1 VAGNIFINY
10 RRGDDPG
17 FTQALFSHLERAFST
32 DQLFIDIDGIEP
44 GLDFTRVLADQVAK
58 CDIVL
63 AVIGKSWLDVRD
75 EQNKRRLDNP
85 EDFVRIEIVSALE
98 QDKRVIPILV
108 GNATM
113 PNSDD
118 LPDALKPLA
127 RRNAVRL
134 THDRFK
140 SDTEGLIKSLHRVLE
155 SAEQQR
161 QLQDTQ
167 ARQADDERIRAE
179 AAEREQTV
187 QLRLA
192 AVAAERAAA
201 DARAQQA
208 RESEEKRRA
217 EQEDSERVRTV
228 AETEAARK
236 ALQEQEQATRQ
247 PAPDTAAT
255 PPPPVRITAP
265 AGTPVKPA
273 RRSQA
278 LIAGAIAAL
287 VVVCV
292 VVALLRQQAT
302 TDIATQTPQLPS
314 SSPQSPPVTA
324 QPRELSPPA
333 PQAGLP
339 AFPSCEAARI
349 TASPVKNIALLVAD
363 TARGRD
369 IAKSAR
375 SIAGNS
381 SLTVVTQIFVPL
393 NPSDYSAYLLQAQAG
408 RADVV
413 LNCGQSSASP
423 FLAQSR
429 EFGFSPLR

>member
-1 VAGNIFINY
+1 MAGNIFINY

-17 FTQALFSHLERAFST
+17 FTQALFGHLERAFST

-140 SDTEGLIKSLHRVLE
+140 SDTEGLIKSLQRVLE

-161 QLQDTQ
+161 QLQDTH
-167 ARQADDERIRAE
+167 ARHADDEHIR
-179 AAEREQTV
+179 AAERERTE

-201 DARAQQA
+201 DAKAQQA
-208 RESEEKRRA
+208 RESEERRRA
-217 EQEDSERVRTV
+217 EHEDSERVRAV
-228 AETEAARK
+228 AEAEAARK

-247 PAPDTAAT
+247 PAPDMGATAS
-255 PPPPVRITAP
+255 PSVRTAAP
-265 AGTPVKPA
+265 AGTPVNPA

-287 VVVCV
+287 VVVCLLV
-292 VVALLRQQAT
+292 VLMRQQAT
-302 TDIATQTPQLPS
+302 TDIAAQTSQLPS
-314 SSPQSPPVTA
+314 SLPQSPPMTP
-324 QPRELSPPA
+324 QTRELPSPA
-333 PQAGLP
+333 PQAELP

-369 IAKSAR
+369 IAKSAQA
-375 SIAGNS
+375 IAGRNN
-381 SLTVVTQIFVPL
+381 LTVVTQVFVPL
-393 NPSDYSAYLLQAQAG
+393 NTPDYSSFLLYAQAG
-408 RADVV
+408 KADVA
-413 LNCGQSSASP
+413 LSCGQSSASP

-429 EFGFSPLR
+429 EFGFSPIR